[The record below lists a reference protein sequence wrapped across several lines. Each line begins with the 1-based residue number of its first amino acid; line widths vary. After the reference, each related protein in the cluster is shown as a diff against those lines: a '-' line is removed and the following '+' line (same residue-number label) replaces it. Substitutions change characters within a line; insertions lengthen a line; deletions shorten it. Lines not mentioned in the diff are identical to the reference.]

1 MMKMIL
7 GAAAVALLGAST
19 LASVPASAANG
30 NFQQQDRY
38 IGNFCDRNPNAYQ
51 CNDWRSNHRHW
62 TNNQYRS
69 FYRSHRH
76 DHDFAGNSIA
86 ALFGFAAGAAV
97 AGAINNSN
105 DNAHVQAC
113 ASRYR
118 SYNPNTDTFTGY
130 DGLQHA
136 CQL

>member
-19 LASVPASAANG
+19 LASVPANAANG
-30 NFQQQDRY
+30 NYQQQDRY
-38 IGNFCDRNPNAYQ
+38 IGNFCDKNPNAYQ
-51 CNDWRSNHRHW
+51 CNDWKSNHSHW

-76 DHDFAGNSIA
+76 DHGFGDNSIA

>member
-19 LASVPASAANG
+19 LASVPANAANG
-30 NFQQQDRY
+30 NYQQQDRY
-38 IGNFCDRNPNAYQ
+38 IGNFCDKNPNAYQ
-51 CNDWRSNHRHW
+51 CNDWKSNHSHW
-62 TNNQYRS
+62 SNNEYRN
-69 FYRSHRH
+69 FYRHHRH
-76 DHDFAGNSIA
+76 DHGFGDNSIA